1 MPNYCR
7 FSLFS
12 APLMPRR
19 WDFVYQNLN
28 RTPASTW
35 NRQWLSLVLAADW
48 KFADRRDCL
57 CCCGRRCTQDR
68 GQHCHSIGK
77 SKGNK
82 TRQKRSCSST
92 EWKQTH
98 RHKQRPSIRLGSRQ
112 KSAGNAGKTQAQ
124 WVLAMVTATDAER
137 RNGEFCYQ
145 DCWFPD
151 WLKSPT
157 GISSHTMVLAIYSK
171 SSVLFLVHCCMT
183 SPLTCLNTCSVV
195 GRWRWFIHCC
205 CRKISA
211 RDGTSDNHRRWRSF
225 VGPCCMCVVC
235 CRVGS

>member
-1 MPNYCR
+1 MLPRPSSRLQRGYHLPMPNYCR

-82 TRQKRSCSST
+82 TRDRNAAVARQSENKRTVTSSVHPSVLALDRNRQET
-92 EWKQTH
+92 PEK
-98 RHKQRPSIRLGSRQ
+98 RRPSG
-112 KSAGNAGKTQAQ
+112 
-124 WVLAMVTATDAER
+124 
-137 RNGEFCYQ
+137 Y
-145 DCWFPD
+145 
-151 WLKSPT
+151 
-157 GISSHTMVLAIYSK
+157 
-171 SSVLFLVHCCMT
+171 
-183 SPLTCLNTCSVV
+183 
-195 GRWRWFIHCC
+195 WRWL
-205 CRKISA
+205 RPPMQ
-211 RDGTSDNHRRWRSF
+211 REETVSF
-225 VGPCCMCVVC
+225 VT
-235 CRVGS
+235 RTADFLTGSNHQQG